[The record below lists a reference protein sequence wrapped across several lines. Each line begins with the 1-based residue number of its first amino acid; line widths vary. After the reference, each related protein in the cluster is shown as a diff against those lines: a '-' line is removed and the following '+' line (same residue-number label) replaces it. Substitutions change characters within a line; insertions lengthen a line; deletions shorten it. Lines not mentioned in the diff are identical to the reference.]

1 MLFINCTAAYA
12 EATWHH
18 SHCDAYVHVSYVLYI
33 KRHNSFY
40 GI

>member
-12 EATWHH
+12 EVTWHH
-18 SHCDAYVHVSYVLYI
+18 SHYDVYVRVCYVLYI
-33 KRHNSFY
+33 KRHNSHY